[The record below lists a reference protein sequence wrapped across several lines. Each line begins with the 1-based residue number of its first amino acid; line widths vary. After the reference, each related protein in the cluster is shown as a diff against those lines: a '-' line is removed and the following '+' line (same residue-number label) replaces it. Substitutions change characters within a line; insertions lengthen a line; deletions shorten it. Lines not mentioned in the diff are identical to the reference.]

1 MRWNHK
7 IVTLTVLLAIGITMV
22 GCGASSSTAGSTAAS
37 TASTTSSEAQKT
49 EVHPMQGVLLSDP
62 LSDGTYHISFESDKV
77 WVGERKNTINNAVV
91 YDYDRYTAADIEALS
106 EGDTI
111 ITHLNG
117 TEEITALTVES
128 VERENNYVTINGGI
142 EEGGIDLCKEDDH
155 YRTLTWDDYP
165 AYYEVGVVK
174 QLVMADDIE
183 LSDGAADF
191 EADPVIVKGD
201 RTVCDAMS
209 NEEDAYG
216 WNAGNTTV
224 TIQNGEITRADRIWV
239 PPRSFRRM
247 QTGRC
252 AALTRRK
259 RQGTIYPL
267 QFGWYHGVLSS
278 TAFVP

>member
-201 RTVCDAMS
+201 RAVCDAMS
-209 NEEDAYG
+209 DEEDGYG

-224 TIQNGEITRADRIWV
+224 TIQNGEMTHVDRIWV
-239 PPRSFRRM
+239 P
-247 QTGRC
+247 
-252 AALTRRK
+252 
-259 RQGTIYPL
+259 
-267 QFGWYHGVLSS
+267 
-278 TAFVP
+278 

>member
-155 YRTLTWDDYP
+155 YRTLTWDDFP
-165 AYYEVGVVK
+165 VYYEVGVAK

-201 RTVCDAMS
+201 RAVCDAMS
-209 NEEDAYG
+209 NEEDGYG

-224 TIQNGEITRADRIWV
+224 TIQNGEMTHVDRIWV
-239 PPRSFRRM
+239 P
-247 QTGRC
+247 
-252 AALTRRK
+252 
-259 RQGTIYPL
+259 
-267 QFGWYHGVLSS
+267 
-278 TAFVP
+278 

>member
-155 YRTLTWDDYP
+155 YRTLTWDDFP
-165 AYYEVGVVK
+165 AYYEVGVAK

-191 EADPVIVKGD
+191 GADPVMVKGD
-201 RTVCDAMS
+201 RAVCDAMR
-209 NEEDAYG
+209 NEEDIYG

-224 TIQNGEITRADRIWV
+224 TIQNGEITHVDRVWV
-239 PPRSFRRM
+239 P
-247 QTGRC
+247 
-252 AALTRRK
+252 
-259 RQGTIYPL
+259 
-267 QFGWYHGVLSS
+267 
-278 TAFVP
+278 

>member
-128 VERENNYVTINGGI
+128 VERDNYYVTINGGI

-155 YRTLTWDDYP
+155 YRTLTWDDFP
-165 AYYEVGVVK
+165 AYYEVGVAK

-201 RTVCDAMS
+201 RTVRDAMS
-209 NEEDAYG
+209 NEEDANG
-216 WNAGNTTV
+216 RNAGNTTV

-239 PPRSFRRM
+239 P
-247 QTGRC
+247 
-252 AALTRRK
+252 
-259 RQGTIYPL
+259 
-267 QFGWYHGVLSS
+267 
-278 TAFVP
+278 

>member
-37 TASTTSSEAQKT
+37 AASTTSSEAQKT

-155 YRTLTWDDYP
+155 YRTLTWDDFP

-201 RTVCDAMS
+201 RAVCDAMS
-209 NEEDAYG
+209 NEEDGYG

-239 PPRSFRRM
+239 P
-247 QTGRC
+247 
-252 AALTRRK
+252 
-259 RQGTIYPL
+259 
-267 QFGWYHGVLSS
+267 
-278 TAFVP
+278 

>member
-77 WVGERKNTINNAVV
+77 WVGERKNTINDAVV
-91 YDYDRYTAADIEALS
+91 YDYDRYTAPEIEALS

-111 ITHLNG
+111 ATHLNG

-128 VERENNYVTINGGI
+128 VERENTYVTINGGI

-155 YRTLTWDDYP
+155 YRTLTWDDFP
-165 AYYEVGVVK
+165 VYYEVGVAK

-201 RTVCDAMS
+201 RAVCDAMS
-209 NEEDAYG
+209 NEEDGYG

-224 TIQNGEITRADRIWV
+224 TIQNGEVTHADRIWV
-239 PPRSFRRM
+239 P
-247 QTGRC
+247 
-252 AALTRRK
+252 
-259 RQGTIYPL
+259 
-267 QFGWYHGVLSS
+267 
-278 TAFVP
+278 

>member
-1 MRWNHK
+1 
-7 IVTLTVLLAIGITMV
+7 
-22 GCGASSSTAGSTAAS
+22 
-37 TASTTSSEAQKT
+37 
-49 EVHPMQGVLLSDP
+49 MQGVLLSDP

-117 TEEITALTVES
+117 
-128 VERENNYVTINGGI
+128 
-142 EEGGIDLCKEDDH
+142 IDLCKEDDH

-201 RTVCDAMS
+201 RAVCDAMS

-239 PPRSFRRM
+239 P
-247 QTGRC
+247 
-252 AALTRRK
+252 
-259 RQGTIYPL
+259 
-267 QFGWYHGVLSS
+267 
-278 TAFVP
+278 